1 MRVIFI
7 NAAKKLENYARIA
20 KTCLEAEEGQM
31 RRRTPVKRQEI
42 AD

>member
-1 MRVIFI
+1 MKAIFI

-20 KTCLEAEEGQM
+20 KTCLDAEGSM